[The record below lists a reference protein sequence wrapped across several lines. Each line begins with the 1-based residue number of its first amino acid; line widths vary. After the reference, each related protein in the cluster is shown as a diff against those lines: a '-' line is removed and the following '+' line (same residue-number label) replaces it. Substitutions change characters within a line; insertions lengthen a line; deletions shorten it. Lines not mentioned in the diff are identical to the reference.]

1 MRCVKGF
8 TLVELL
14 IAIAILSVIGVMA
27 LGGLNQVIDQ
37 KFIAQER
44 SDRWREVQLT
54 MRTIYQ
60 DLSQIH
66 PRSTREEFGETWQP
80 ALQADP
86 RARYAL
92 ELSRGGWTNPG
103 GFARGSVLRVAYDWE
118 ENVLVR
124 LHWPVM
130 DRTLSTLP
138 IRTDLLGGVS
148 NIEFRFLDNTG
159 EWHRNWPPITTT
171 IPESWIIRPRAVEF
185 AIELEDF
192 GNLWRLVEIGG

>member
-1 MRCVKGF
+1 MKCVKGF

-148 NIEFRFLDNTG
+148 NIELRFLDNTG
-159 EWHRNWPPITTT
+159 EWHQNWPPITTT
-171 IPESWIIRPRAVEF
+171 IPESWIIRPRAIEF

-192 GNLWRLVEIGG
+192 GNLWRLVEVGG

>member
-1 MRCVKGF
+1 MRYTKGF

-14 IAIAILSVIGVMA
+14 IAVAILSVIGVMA

-37 KFIAQER
+37 KFIIQER
-44 SDRWREVQLT
+44 SDRWREIQLA

-103 GFARGSVLRVAYDWE
+103 GFTRGSVLRVAYDWE
-118 ENVLVR
+118 ESTLVR

-138 IRTDLLGGVS
+138 MRTDLLGGVN
-148 NIEFRFLDNTG
+148 NIELRFLDNAG
-159 EWHRNWPPITTT
+159 EWHKNWPPITTT
-171 IPESWIIRPRAVEF
+171 IPESWVIRPRAVEF
-185 AIELEDF
+185 SIELEDF
-192 GNLWRLVEIGG
+192 GNLWRLIEVGG

>member
-44 SDRWREVQLT
+44 SDRWREVQLA

>member
-1 MRCVKGF
+1 MRYAKGF

-14 IAIAILSVIGVMA
+14 IAVAILSVIGVMA

-37 KFIAQER
+37 KFITQER
-44 SDRWREVQLT
+44 SDRWREVQLA
-54 MRTIYQ
+54 MRIIYQ

-103 GFARGSVLRVAYDWE
+103 GFARGSVLRVAYDWKK
-118 ENVLVR
+118 NTLVR

-138 IRTDLLGGVS
+138 IRTDLLGGVN
-148 NIEFRFLDNTG
+148 NIELRFLDNAG
-159 EWHRNWPPITTT
+159 EWHQNWPPITAT
-171 IPESWIIRPRAVEF
+171 IPESWVIRPRAVEF

-192 GNLWRLVEIGG
+192 GNLWRLIEVGG

>member
-1 MRCVKGF
+1 MKCVKGF

-86 RARYAL
+86 RERYAL

-103 GFARGSVLRVAYDWE
+103 GFARGSVLRVAYD
-118 ENVLVR
+118 
-124 LHWPVM
+124 
-130 DRTLSTLP
+130 
-138 IRTDLLGGVS
+138 
-148 NIEFRFLDNTG
+148 G
-159 EWHRNWPPITTT
+159 EVV
-171 IPESWIIRPRAVEF
+171 AV
-185 AIELEDF
+185 
-192 GNLWRLVEIGG
+192 

>member
-192 GNLWRLVEIGG
+192 GNLWRLVEVSG

>member
-1 MRCVKGF
+1 MRCAKGF

-171 IPESWIIRPRAVEF
+171 IPESWVIRPRAVEF